1 MCNLPIKHLT
11 RDVNLQ
17 LQHFTILYFSWKI
30 NALNNE
36 DDKDGKAREYQGQSV
51 TPSKKERWCASY
63 ITTSPIYMLISDWIM
78 VDIIISILFEF
89 DCSAKFPQL
98 SFLLP
103 INDVKY
109 LVSDLATVLIHGSFN
124 VWFIHLRIFQTASKI

>member
-36 DDKDGKAREYQGQSV
+36 DDNDGKAREYQGQSV
-51 TPSKKERWCASY
+51 TPSNKERLCASY
-63 ITTSPIYMLISDWIM
+63 ITTSPIYMLISDWII
-78 VDIIISILFEF
+78 VDIIIYFVWIWLQRKIFQPS
-89 DCSAKFPQL
+89 C
-98 SFLLP
+98 LLP
-103 INDVKY
+103 INDVTY
-109 LVSDLATVLIHGSFN
+109 LVSDLATV
-124 VWFIHLRIFQTASKI
+124 FIRSSSLRGLFIYNFRPNNLY